1 MKSAK
6 KLSKA
11 LIVIIIVG
19 IGLLNNINKP
29 SDVFYSLN
37 PFYNEEYS
45 LSEKRDSN
53 KTNEIKLFDFTKKVI
68 LAGFKHLFPS
78 L

>member
-1 MKSAK
+1 MKTAK

-19 IGLLNNINKP
+19 IGFLNNITKP
-29 SDVFYSLN
+29 ASAFYSIN
-37 PFYNEEYS
+37 PFYTEEYC
-45 LSEKRDSN
+45 LSEKKDSN
-53 KTNEIKLFDFTKKVI
+53 KTNEIKLFDFAKKVI
-68 LAGFKHLFPS
+68 LAGFIHLFPS